1 NKKTL
6 EGKQKWWIRVAD
18 KSSALGYAERSALDC
33 KKKWLDYSSSVKA
46 ADNSRQMKKTGGGP
60 PPRRSYAVE
69 ETVVDI
75 IGDAPFEGVLGG
87 VDTAGYLSPPI
98 RRMENLNLFSQASFQ
113 ASNTNSFDDDDFDE
127 DCFQMPTTTTTPK
140 TPLKHEKKR
149 IVVVSVSCN

>member
-1 NKKTL
+1 MEKTLFSTFSNKKTL

-18 KSSALGYAERSALDC
+18 KSSALGYAERSALD
-33 KKKWLDYSSSVKA
+33 S